1 MAAEA
6 DKVVVE
12 LIANVDKFNADIKTS
27 TTGFTAS
34 MGQMEKAAAGAET
47 AHKKVGLAANNNRI
61 AMLEL
66 QHVVRGSTDQF
77 AAGAPLTQIFAQHV
91 ASISEAAVL
100 AGGSLGKLGAFL
112 GGPFGLAVTASVG
125 IIATLIAKHKD
136 EGDTVDSLVEKLKH
150 HAEQARLQGDANNI
164 WAKSIDGLLDSL
176 KKLDD
181 ELVKQIGLTEKTP
194 QDKLAEAIT
203 KRNDAQAKF
212 NSALAHQLELEKSL
226 AKVRSSV
233 PSAPPAAGAPGVV
246 VDPGAKARTQQID
259 QLTKALA
266 DQRIEVAKTT
276 RAVVLSQK
284 AVADASVAVAQSVG
298 DATSEATTHIEDLA
312 KLLRTKVARA
322 GTLLLDPQD
331 VAAATTALDDYKAA
345 EDAAA
350 AKGLDFA
357 KIGAESEVKKLTDS
371 FARGITPVDAYTK
384 RIEALAAALQ
394 DAAEKAKQDPI
405 KTFKQNLIGAEGL
418 GQNPQSSAAGFGQF
432 LAQKPGQPATE
443 WQSYFKQVFARQ
455 ASEMTAAEIDALRT
469 KRPIAEAIIDRATD
483 DYVALLKKMGQ
494 DISAANL
501 YAVHVLGAPD
511 AKKFFAA
518 SPNQSVLSALGGG
531 AHAQA
536 VVDKNGS
543 LFTGTV
549 AQAQAQLAKRIGDS
563 STTISAGVAALAQL
577 QQQEKERE
585 AQYVAAK
592 DEAERQV
599 IEARKGLAKT
609 AEDIWSFETAAN
621 IAAKK
626 HTDDQIAAQ
635 QAAGKLLPQEAIEL
649 KKINDERAKY
659 RQLLTDQRL
668 REAQFALNEANF
680 QRGNE
685 FQTASYRAEAE
696 VLQSQEGLARN
707 AKDRRKIEQR
717 LIDLQF
723 AEEKL
728 RNQYII
734 DWAER
739 VKANKDATDK
749 EKADAQLA
757 EDIAKLHQ
765 GTLDERHSNATQGN
779 DRSNASPL
787 QSFFNSIPQTATDIN
802 AAFEQIAANG
812 LQTFNDS
819 LANAI
824 VNFTSLRDVART
836 VLAQIATDLIK
847 LALQQIEMHTIGAA
861 LGAASTA
868 STTAFAAAA
877 GAAWAGPAALASLA
891 TLGTNAGPAAA
902 ALTAT
907 VGLATI
913 LGTPKA
919 QGGRIRGPG
928 TTTSDS
934 ILTPSSVDE
943 FMIRAVSAKSVGY
956 DTLDYI
962 NRTGRLPDVIRPS
975 NAQAFQ
981 ASSGRGG
988 IGPADIRRLE
998 AAIDRSRSDVSL
1010 YAGIDPV
1017 EMFQRALGHPA
1028 GERALFATLSS
1039 NATRVKAAIN
1049 RPGS

>member
-1 MAAEA
+1 MPSTWLSYFNRLFPDQAQLSDAI
-6 DKVVVE
+6 K
-12 LIANVDKFNADIKTS
+12 LNFRNV
-27 TTGFTAS
+27 
-34 MGQMEKAAAGAET
+34 
-47 AHKKVGLAANNNRI
+47 R
-61 AMLEL
+61 
-66 QHVVRGSTDQF
+66 
-77 AAGAPLTQIFAQHV
+77 
-91 ASISEAAVL
+91 
-100 AGGSLGKLGAFL
+100 
-112 GGPFGLAVTASVG
+112 
-125 IIATLIAKHKD
+125 
-136 EGDTVDSLVEKLKH
+136 
-150 HAEQARLQGDANNI
+150 
-164 WAKSIDGLLDSL
+164 
-176 KKLDD
+176 
-181 ELVKQIGLTEKTP
+181 
-194 QDKLAEAIT
+194 
-203 KRNDAQAKF
+203 
-212 NSALAHQLELEKSL
+212 
-226 AKVRSSV
+226 
-233 PSAPPAAGAPGVV
+233 
-246 VDPGAKARTQQID
+246 
-259 QLTKALA
+259 
-266 DQRIEVAKTT
+266 EVAN
-276 RAVVLSQK
+276 AV
-284 AVADASVAVAQSVG
+284 
-298 DATSEATTHIEDLA
+298 
-312 KLLRTKVARA
+312 
-322 GTLLLDPQD
+322 
-331 VAAATTALDDYKAA
+331 
-345 EDAAA
+345 
-350 AKGLDFA
+350 
-357 KIGAESEVKKLTDS
+357 
-371 FARGITPVDAYTK
+371 
-384 RIEALAAALQ
+384 
-394 DAAEKAKQDPI
+394 
-405 KTFKQNLIGAEGL
+405 
-418 GQNPQSSAAGFGQF
+418 
-432 LAQKPGQPATE
+432 
-443 WQSYFKQVFARQ
+443 
-455 ASEMTAAEIDALRT
+455 ID
-469 KRPIAEAIIDRATD
+469 KATD
-483 DYVALLKKMGQ
+483 DYVQVLKAAGQ
-494 DISAANL
+494 SITKANL
-501 YAVHVLGAPD
+501 YTVHLLGQKDANKLFSAPPSTPTSQVFTGARGADVL
-511 AKKFFAA
+511 AKNPFL
-518 SPNQSVLSALGGG
+518 Q
-531 AHAQA
+531 
-536 VVDKNGS
+536 
-543 LFTGTV
+543 GTV
-549 AQAQAQLAKRIGDS
+549 AQAQAAIARRIGDS
-563 STTISAGVAALAQL
+563 SSAVSQGVAAISQAL
-577 QQQEKERE
+577 QKESERE
-585 AQYVAAK
+585 ARYLAEKDAA
-592 DEAERQV
+592 EQQV
-599 IEARKGLAKT
+599 IEARKGLAKSVL
-609 AEDIWSFETAAN
+609 DVWSFETAAN
-621 IAAKK
+621 IAAHK
-626 HTDDQIAAQ
+626 HTQDQIDAE
-635 QAAGKLLPQEAIEL
+635 QAAGKLLPEEAVEL

-659 RQLLTDQRL
+659 RQQLTDQRL
-668 REAQFALNEANF
+668 RQAQFAEAEANF
-680 QRGNE
+680 QRGRDL
-685 FQTASYRAEAE
+685 QTASYQAEAE

-707 AKDRRKIEQR
+707 AEDRRKIEQR

-757 EDIAKLHQ
+757 EDIAKLRQ
-765 GTLDERHSNATQGN
+765 GTLPERHSNATQGN

-787 QSFFNSIPQTATDIN
+787 QSFFKSLPQTATDIN